1 MKKAERRLMKR
12 LGYSRDFA
20 DLGELAL
27 ALEEAMCGDRPAG
40 YVQVPDCSWGRRTR
54 RRVRRER
61 WNRRARC
68 VRRMLLLVAV
78 YVGSL
83 AVVLLLV
90 GAVYEFLLRFVG

>member
-1 MKKAERRLMKR
+1 M
-12 LGYSRDFA
+12 
-20 DLGELAL
+20 
-27 ALEEAMCGDRPAG
+27 
-40 YVQVPDCSWGRRTR
+40 VTGRRGMCR
-54 RRVRRER
+54 CRIVPGGGVR
-61 WNRRARC
+61 AAGCGGSVGIAGGRC